1 MFYSCFFLMIR
12 RPPRSTRT
20 DTLFPYTTLFRSPLP
35 RYRTG
40 DPFAVAGM
48 GTDPPVQTDGQ
59 LERHQGAPELPG
71 AQETCIQLGGREFQA
86 TGIYR
91 DIGLPQQRESL
102 ARDPRVARKR
112 VV

>member
-1 MFYSCFFLMIR
+1 MRISDWSSDVCSSDL
-12 RPPRSTRT
+12 
-20 DTLFPYTTLFRSPLP
+20 
-35 RYRTG
+35 
-40 DPFAVAGM
+40 FAVAGM

-102 ARDPRVARKR
+102 ARDPRVGIFNGDHATGNSGPDQGFGADRKSTR
-112 VV
+112 LTSSH